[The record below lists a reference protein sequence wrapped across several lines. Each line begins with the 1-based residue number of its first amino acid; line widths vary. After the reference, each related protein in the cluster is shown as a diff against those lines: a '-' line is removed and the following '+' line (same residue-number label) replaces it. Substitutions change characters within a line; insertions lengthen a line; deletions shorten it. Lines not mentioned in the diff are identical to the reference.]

1 MADVVLRT
9 HALSK
14 TYFGKV
20 DTPVLHDISIEVARG
35 GFTALIGPSGSG
47 KSTLLN
53 CLGLLD
59 PPTAGEIEFD
69 GRPIRERN
77 VNDLAAFRNENV
89 GFIFQFH
96 YLLPEFSAFENV
108 LLPCW
113 IGGGRPAP
121 EQRREAQRILDRI
134 GVGAFRDKAV
144 YELSGGQQQRVAIA
158 RALVKRPKVIFAD
171 EPTGNLDRESGHA
184 VLDLMAEL
192 NRESDITLVM
202 VTHDRDVALRADH
215 VFELVDGRI
224 CRYLDMGRTGRD
236 AAARAILDRS
246 CTLDNGSKG
255 DGKG

>member
-1 MADVVLRT
+1 MADIILRT
-9 HALSK
+9 RGLNK

-20 DTPVLHDISIEVARG
+20 DTPVLFDINLQIVRG

-59 PPTAGEIEFD
+59 PQTSGEIDFD
-69 GRPIRERN
+69 GRIIAGQN
-77 VNDLAAFRNENV
+77 VNELADFRNAHI

-96 YLLPEFSAFENV
+96 YLLPEYTAYENI

-113 IGGGRPAP
+113 IRGGKPAP
-121 EQRREAQRILDRI
+121 ATGKEALRIMEHI
-134 GVGAFRDKAV
+134 GIEKLKNK
-144 YELSGGQQQRVAIA
+144 YISELSGGQQQRVSIA
-158 RALVKRPKVIFAD
+158 RALINKPKLIFAD

-192 NRESDITLVM
+192 NRENNVTMVM

-215 VFELVDGRI
+215 IYELVDGRI
-224 CRYLDMGRTGRD
+224 CKTLDVAQLGKT
-236 AAARAILDRS
+236 AAAAAIESRTCLIEEP
-246 CTLDNGSKG
+246 
-255 DGKG
+255 

>member
-1 MADVVLRT
+1 MADAVLRT
-9 HALSK
+9 RGLSK

-20 DTPVLHDISIEVARG
+20 DTPVLHDVSIEIARG

-59 PPTAGEIEFD
+59 PPTSGEIEFD

-77 VNDLAAFRNENV
+77 VNGLADFRNANI

-96 YLLPEFSAFENV
+96 YLLPEFSALENV

-121 EQRREAQRILDRI
+121 AARSEALRIMERI
-134 GVGAFRDKAV
+134 GVGSFHDKAV

-158 RALVKRPKVIFAD
+158 RALVNRPKVIFAD
-171 EPTGNLDRESGHA
+171 EPTGNLDRDSGQA
-184 VLDLMAEL
+184 VLELMAEL

-202 VTHDRDVALRADH
+202 VTHDREVALQADH
-215 VFELVDGRI
+215 IFELVDGRI
-224 CRYLDMGRTGRD
+224 CRYLDVRRSGRE
-236 AAARAILDRS
+236 AAAREIEDRS
-246 CTLDNGSKG
+246 CTIKP
-255 DGKG
+255 

>member
-9 HALSK
+9 RALCK

-20 DTPVLHDISIEVARG
+20 DTPVLHDVSIEIARG

-59 PPTAGEIEFD
+59 PPTSGEIEFD
-69 GRPIRERN
+69 GRLIRERN
-77 VNDLAAFRNENV
+77 VNDLAAFRNGNV

-96 YLLPEFSAFENV
+96 YLLPEFSALENV

-113 IGGGRPAP
+113 IGGGRPSAG
-121 EQRREAQRILDRI
+121 QKREAQRILERI

-144 YELSGGQQQRVAIA
+144 YELSGGQQQRVSIA
-158 RALVKRPKVIFAD
+158 RALVNRPKVIFAD
-171 EPTGNLDRESGHA
+171 EPTGNLDRESGQA
-184 VLDLMAEL
+184 VLALMAEL

-202 VTHDRDVALRADH
+202 VTHDREVALQADH
-215 VFELVDGRI
+215 IYELVDGRI
-224 CRYLDMGRTGRD
+224 CRYFDVRRSGRE
-236 AAARAILDRS
+236 AAAREIEDRS
-246 CTLDNGSKG
+246 CSIQK
-255 DGKG
+255 

>member
-1 MADVVLRT
+1 MADAVLR
-9 HALSK
+9 ARRLNK
-14 TYFGKV
+14 TYFGRV
-20 DTPVLHDISIEVARG
+20 DTPVLFDIDIEIARG

-59 PPTAGEIEFD
+59 PPTSGEIEFA
-69 GRPIRERN
+69 GRPIVERN
-77 VNDLAAFRNENV
+77 VNELAGFRNQNI

-108 LLPCW
+108 VLPCW
-113 IGGGRPAP
+113 IGSGRPG
-121 EQRREAQRILDRI
+121 EELREEALRIMERI
-134 GVGAFRDKAV
+134 GVGEFRDKAV

-158 RALVKRPKVIFAD
+158 RALVNRPQVIFAD

-202 VTHDRDVALRADH
+202 VTHDREVALRADH
-215 VFELVDGRI
+215 IYELVDGRI
-224 CRYLDMGRTGRD
+224 CKYLNVKRDGRE
-236 AAARAILDRS
+236 AAARAIEDRS
-246 CTLDNGSKG
+246 CTVK
-255 DGKG
+255 